1 MSTRHLHAVARAAVA
16 TSFVL
21 ALGACAERSG
31 PTESRVAASISKDQV
46 TPSPIVT
53 VTDDGNSLEF
63 WPWTGSDFSG
73 TPDDPINL
81 VFFGNADPRTL
92 RAALLL
98 LPGNRSAFGFPNAT
112 PFNCTWH
119 DVPEGSVQTDY
130 GSSTG
135 WVGSVIQLACGDYGP
150 VRFHLRFFDLG
161 SGTVGGA
168 HFEVQ
173 IPGTPD
179 HRGLS
184 WELAEQFVAL
194 DIARTG
200 LVGTSALSGDIN
212 LPPPTREIEAQ
223 IYNGLLQDPDAAALL
238 AFLGYP
244 LVPQSSGV
252 PVPNDGN
259 ATVLTITGDEEN
271 GQPLV
276 ARDTFTIQFDQTIPK
291 PICTGATP
299 FDLLQVEGPLSF
311 TQHVV
316 LTPSGNYLSTFQLRG
331 HLDLTLLDGS
341 TGEPVGTPYQAQIN
355 EQHHAILTDNVTL
368 AASFNMQIEI
378 PSAGPFRGSIVTRVS
393 VGPGNA
399 SFSEL
404 TVRCGN

>member
-1 MSTRHLHAVARAAVA
+1 MSTRLLRAIARAAVA
-16 TSFVL
+16 ASLVL
-21 ALGACAERSG
+21 AVGGCVDRPG
-31 PTESRVAASISKDQV
+31 PTESRLAGRVSREQV

-53 VTDDGNSLEF
+53 VTDGGKSVEF
-63 WPWTGSDFSG
+63 WPFTGNDFSG
-73 TPDDPINL
+73 TPEDPINL
-81 VFFGNADPRTL
+81 VFFGQADPRAL

-98 LPGNRSAFGFPNAT
+98 LDGDRSGIGLPDVA

-119 DVPEGSVQTDY
+119 DVPEGTVQTTF
-130 GSSTG
+130 GSDAG
-135 WVGSVIQLACGDYGP
+135 WTAGVIQLACGEYA
-150 VRFHLRFFDLG
+150 VRFHLRLFDLAD
-161 SGTVGGA
+161 GTLGGA

-179 HRGLS
+179 HQVLS
-184 WELAEQFVAL
+184 WEFAEAIVAF
-194 DIARTG
+194 DFSRTELLG
-200 LVGTSALSGDIN
+200 AFSQSGAIN
-212 LPPPTREIEAQ
+212 APPPSRVIPAV
-223 IYNGLLQDPDAAALL
+223 IYNGLLADQNGSQLL
-238 AFLGYP
+238 GLLQYP
-244 LVPQSSGV
+244 LTEQSADF
-252 PVPNDGN
+252 PIPNDGE
-259 ATVLTITGDEEN
+259 ATVLTLASSVPGE
-271 GQPLV
+271 PLV
-276 ARDTFTIQFDQTIPK
+276 AQQRFELEFNQTIPK

-299 FDLLQVEGPLSF
+299 FDLLQVEGPLTF

-316 LTPSGNYLSTFQLRG
+316 LAPSGNYLSTFELRG
-331 HLDLTLLDGS
+331 HLDLTLIDGS
-341 TGEPVGTPYQAQIN
+341 TGQSVGSPYQAEIN